1 MPQLSAV
8 VPRPGLAV
16 LDASE
21 TRTSAGASAPP
32 PITST
37 VASPAASDTALD
49 AMVPPAAHMLHATS
63 SPATVEVPAVGRP
76 GTTRPIARATWA
88 ASARVALRLD
98 AALEGSRE
106 ALLARR
112 AVYAET
118 IQRHEAT
125 ITGLEAELAAIHTR
139 IAHKT
144 GDVRDLLAR
153 KQRLT
158 SEIAN
163 NRRMATAAGVY
174 GGVLGLFTFGAA
186 AAVGAG
192 VAASA
197 AIAVAKLSSDL
208 SSAERSERDA
218 RSTLSDLERAS
229 RAFDQARAA
238 SAARLGGLRAEHQ
251 ALTSSAP
258 VVALDAHPRVVVAAL
273 EQAVVHDEAI
283 IANLEAQIQALRT
296 ARAQATTFEA
306 GLDTLI
312 NRLQTEVAALEKQ
325 VVESRR
331 ALVSTLVDIALA
343 GFGATAILRKAGLPL
358 ADKTVLL
365 AGIDMV
371 RGDLA
376 SVVSKLVDGLVSSA
390 LVAATDSPLL
400 GKVLGAITT
409 APLTGLDAAE
419 RMASLVTAASR
430 PLTAP
435 QRALLERIAA

>member
-8 VPRPGLAV
+8 VPRLGLAV

-76 GTTRPIARATWA
+76 GTTRPIARATRA

-258 VVALDAHPRVVVAAL
+258 VVALDHPRVVVAAL

-365 AGIDMV
+365 AGIALKT
-371 RGDLA
+371 RR
-376 SVVSKLVDGLVSSA
+376 KLTWDAEAEQFVND
-390 LVAATDSPLL
+390 
-400 GKVLGAITT
+400 
-409 APLTGLDAAE
+409 DAAN
-419 RMASLVTAASR
+419 RYLSR
-430 PLTAP
+430 AYRSPWHL
-435 QRALLERIAA
+435 